1 MAEFRI
7 RVMSLQAESIGSNLV
22 FSAGSAIIR
31 TWQAAKSYGRSR
43 FRGWSYLWPFVDASG
58 YACLL
63 QLSNWVELA

>member
-31 TWQAAKSYGRSR
+31 KWWSARVTEGLVFVGGVICGR
-43 FRGWSYLWPFVDASG
+43 
-58 YACLL
+58 LL
-63 QLSNWVELA
+63 TQVVMHAFCN

>member
-1 MAEFRI
+1 MPLRAE
-7 RVMSLQAESIGSNLV
+7 LIGSNLV

-43 FRGWSYLWPFVDASG
+43 FRGWSYPWPPPVDASG